1 MVHGHFAV
9 GDDYTLVACQT
20 FQLANVIKAFN
31 FFVDSTN
38 GLHLSALV
46 NGPRYGQSLT
56 DRIAGEAGQKSI

>member
-1 MVHGHFAV
+1 MVLGHFAV

-46 NGPRYGQSLT
+46 DGPRYG
-56 DRIAGEAGQKSI
+56 